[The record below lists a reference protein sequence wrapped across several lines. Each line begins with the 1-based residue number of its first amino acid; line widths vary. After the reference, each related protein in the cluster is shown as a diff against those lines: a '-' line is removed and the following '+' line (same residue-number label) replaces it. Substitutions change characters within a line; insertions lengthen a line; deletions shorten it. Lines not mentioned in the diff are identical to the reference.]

1 MSKDQLRKQM
11 PTVAQIVDDFRPWL
25 EKVVYASENGHVIDR
40 REPVSEEQVF
50 QIPQNYRQEV
60 KVENRRVRRD

>member
-1 MSKDQLRKQM
+1 MSKDQLRQAM

-25 EKVVYASENGHVIDR
+25 EKVVYAEENGHVIDR

-50 QIPQNYRQEV
+50 TIPQDYRKPAAPKET
-60 KVENRRVRRD
+60 K